1 MTGRRSSPTT
11 HPYMPLAGSSQSAT
25 SPSHTPTHRHT
36 YIGYDSFQD
45 AINKSVSQEYST
57 TKKLSTH
64 CLLNFPFILMLF
76 TNYLFFF
83 RAFLPSTSL
92 RISVSV
98 RQIDDNLSQSQSLKP
113 TTTVMKD
120 CVLSQPLLTMAFG
133 LLPVRL
139 GNVNTDLMQISVLT
153 QNE

>member
-45 AINKSVSQEYST
+45 AINKSVHKST
-57 TKKLSTH
+57 ALQKSFPLI

-76 TNYLFFF
+76 TNYFFLFC
-83 RAFLPSTSL
+83 AFLPSTSL

-98 RQIDDNLSQSQSLKP
+98 RQIDDNLSQSQPLKP
-113 TTTVMKD
+113 TTTAMKD
-120 CVLSQPLLTMAFG
+120 CVLSQPQLTMAFG
-133 LLPVRL
+133 LLQSGL
-139 GNVNTDLMQISVLT
+139 GMLT
-153 QNE
+153 LI